1 MCRFTPSAKLTY
13 NADRAGDWGV
23 GVRSLERRTFFG
35 YDDRSLTKE
44 EKQERIKYCSDW
56 IKSLWI
62 GVLALSGGLASLL
75 LKLDSR
81 PKILLLAVGL
91 ILDFALGIFIV
102 LLHQRIDL
110 LMKKLG
116 RSEE

>member
-1 MCRFTPSAKLTY
+1 M
-13 NADRAGDWGV
+13 
-23 GVRSLERRTFFG
+23 
-35 YDDRSLTKE
+35 
-44 EKQERIKYCSDW
+44 
-56 IKSLWI
+56 
-62 GVLALSGGLASLL
+62 SGGLASLL